1 MRTFLA
7 LYILSALSLH
17 AASIFVPENG
27 KFAYNLAGI
36 TQNFKNHR
44 NDYVTLRSE
53 YAKSGEVYKLDAIKN
68 EYQIRNYYQRDLFK
82 LQDMFVLNSEAYIKS
97 QNAKTFNEAKR
108 TQYSKYIFNHKKL
121 THQKTTPAM
130 KEWGGLTHPPVKKL
144 TMPLH
149 KYDENFGAIDYRKI
163 SSPYFNP
170 ALQLDIDQVS
180 RSELSFGNTVKA
192 LADHDAFLAKKRLIK
207 NATTTIFMSSLVFVC
222 DKSTRELVE
231 LLIDKHHEGVDV
243 KIIADGTVGKI
254 LGHRECF
261 ELMRNAG
268 INVIETKDFFK
279 HKLKAIYHTKTL
291 VVDFREAIAGG
302 QNMLDADNLSRG
314 TDFQNRDIDLYIK
327 GPMVSDVTKQFL
339 ENWAY
344 QVSLNPEHPLLLGYE
359 FYLKQQMKLEREQ
372 GLRGQNLYARILNNP
387 ETRMKGVCR
396 FIKQAPYED
405 RHTIGKAYLKLL
417 PLVNK
422 HLVITDPVKS
432 DTYTPDPLKA
442 SITDKLDNFDMFN
455 QLHLATQSLARKG
468 KKIDYITTNINM
480 AGNENVAMMNDRIK
494 EQLGMGKDMAA
505 NISLLKIVLTNDY
518 FGIPHYENLLKD
530 WYPHKSVHIWKHLS
544 FMHSKI
550 FYFDRVVSS
559 VGSLNFQHNATDQAY
574 ESTTICMDEKL
585 NAELDQ
591 ILVQDMANS
600 IPLIFQA
607 LK

>member
-1 MRTFLA
+1 MKTFIA
-7 LYILSALSLH
+7 LSALSAMSLQ

-27 KFAYNLAGI
+27 KFEYNLAGV

-44 NDYVTLRSE
+44 NDYVTLRAE
-53 YAKSGEVYKLDAIKN
+53 YAKSSELYKLDAIRN
-68 EYQIRNYYQRDLFK
+68 EYQIRNYYERDLYK

-97 QNAKTFNEAKR
+97 QNALTFNEAKR
-108 TQYSKYIFNHKKL
+108 IQYSKFIFNNKKL

-144 TMPLH
+144 AMPLH
-149 KYDENFGAIDYRKI
+149 KYDENFGTINYKNI
-163 SSPYFNP
+163 SSPYFNVS
-170 ALQLDIDQVS
+170 LQRELDQVS
-180 RSELSFGNTVKA
+180 RSELTFGNILRP
-192 LADHDAFLAKKRLIK
+192 LADNDSFVAKKRLIR
-207 NATTTIFMSSLVFVC
+207 NAKKSILMSSLVFVC
-222 DKSTRELVE
+222 DKSTQELVN
-231 LLIDKHHEGVDV
+231 LLIDKHHEGIDV
-243 KIIADGTVGKI
+243 KIIGDGTVGKV

-261 ELMRNAG
+261 HQMRDAG

-291 VVDFREAIAGG
+291 VVDYKEAIAGG

-314 TDFQNRDIDLYIK
+314 TDFQNRDVDLYIK
-327 GPMVSDVTKQFL
+327 GPMVTDVIKQFV
-339 ENWAY
+339 ENWSY
-344 QVSLNPEHPLLLGYE
+344 QVSLNMDHPLLIGLEVYV
-359 FYLKQQMKLEREQ
+359 KQQLKYERAA
-372 GLRGQNLYARILNNP
+372 GVRGQSHYARILNNP
-387 ETRMKGVCR
+387 NTRMNGVCR

-405 RHTIGKAYLKLL
+405 RNTIGKAYLKLL
-417 PLVNK
+417 PLVSN

-432 DTYTPDPLKA
+432 DTYTPDPLQA
-442 SITDKLDNFDMFN
+442 PITDKLDNFDMFN
-455 QLHLATQSLARKG
+455 QLHLATQALARKG

-494 EQLGMGKDMAA
+494 EQLGVGEDMAA

-550 FYFDRVVSS
+550 FYFDRVVAS

-585 NAELDQ
+585 NGELDQ

-607 LK
+607 RK